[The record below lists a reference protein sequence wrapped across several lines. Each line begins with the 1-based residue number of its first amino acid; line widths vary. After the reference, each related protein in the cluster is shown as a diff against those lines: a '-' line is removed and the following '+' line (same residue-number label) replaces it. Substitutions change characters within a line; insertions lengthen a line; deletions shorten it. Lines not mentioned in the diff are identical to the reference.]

1 MKNVFWIICALGLA
15 LLAYDLVWSKRE
27 QTDESLLATGMPPQ
41 IALMEDIAS
50 EHGWTIDCRGS
61 SGEMTVV
68 RLSPGWW
75 PWKNSPDEVRD
86 ATSAVATTVT
96 PSANRRETSGGC
108 DLPADHYG
116 LRVDKNDDV
125 IVVGVGPRDVL
136 EHYLAEARECGV
148 RGARL
153 GPATPEQQIAVTG
166 ETSPDWV
173 GLFVDPKLEDRTGPL
188 MCMGIMTQRKQA
200 ELLSQE

>member
-1 MKNVFWIICALGLA
+1 MKNVFWIIRALGLA

-27 QTDESLLATGMPPQ
+27 QTDDRLLATGMAPQ
-41 IALMEDIAS
+41 IALIEDIVS

-61 SGEMTVV
+61 SGDMTVV
-68 RLSPGWW
+68 RLAPGWW
-75 PWKNSPDEVRD
+75 PSKSSPDVVRE
-86 ATSAVATTVT
+86 AASAVASTVT
-96 PSANRRETSGGC
+96 SSAANTDARGAC
-108 DLPADHYG
+108 DLPADHFR
-116 LRVDKNDDV
+116 LQVDENDDV
-125 IVVGVGPRDVL
+125 FVVGVGPRDVL
-136 EHYLAEARECGV
+136 EQYLEEARECGV

-153 GPATPEQQIAVTG
+153 GSATAEQQIAVTG

-173 GLFVDPKLEDRTGPL
+173 GLFVDPKLESRTGPL